1 MGNLLPLF
9 PPEASFL
16 TFRIFIIQLFGNSE
30 TARRVSAIITALSAA
45 GTVFAITYTS
55 AKVRQ
60 GIAMSNILP
69 WSRLW
74 VREHRHGSPTT
85 AGGILLHWIFGLFGI
100 IYTAAISDVKEAISF
115 PGFIQVYTQRVYG
128 CK

>member
-1 MGNLLPLF
+1 M
-9 PPEASFL
+9 
-16 TFRIFIIQLFGNSE
+16 
-30 TARRVSAIITALSAA
+30 TALSAT
-45 GTVFAITYTS
+45 GSILAITYTS

-74 VREHRHGSPTT
+74 MREHRHGSPTT

-100 IYTAAISDVKEAISF
+100 IYTMSIKDVSNAISF
-115 PGFIQVYTQRVYG
+115 PGFIQVYTQRVFVSE
-128 CK
+128 